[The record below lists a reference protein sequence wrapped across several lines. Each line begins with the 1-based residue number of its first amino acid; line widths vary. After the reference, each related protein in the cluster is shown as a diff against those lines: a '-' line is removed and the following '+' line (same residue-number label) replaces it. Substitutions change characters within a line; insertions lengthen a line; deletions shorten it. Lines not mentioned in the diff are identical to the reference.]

1 MTTQKTN
8 RILLGQIGAAH
19 GIKGE
24 VRIAAHTENPLDI
37 GTYGPLETDRP
48 GLTITIS
55 KLRAQK
61 NVVIANIKGVADRTA
76 AEALNGVNLFVS
88 RDRLP
93 EPEDED
99 DFYHADLI
107 GLEARLQS
115 GQIIGQVS
123 ALPNFGAGD
132 LIEIRDPNSGD
143 TFLYPF
149 TKAVVPTIRVA
160 EGFLVIELPLDAP
173 EGEEEPD

>member
-1 MTTQKTN
+1 MTTKPN

-19 GIKGE
+19 GIRGE
-24 VRIAAHTENPLDI
+24 VRIATYTQDPEAI
-37 GTYGPLETDRP
+37 ASYGPLETDRP
-48 GLTITIS
+48 GLAIS
-55 KLRAQK
+55 IAKLRPGK
-61 NVVIANIKGVADRTA
+61 NVVIAHIKGVTDRNA
-76 AEALNGVNLFVS
+76 AEKLNGVNLYVD

-93 EPEDED
+93 ETDDED

-107 GLEARLQS
+107 GLEARLET
-115 GQIIGQVS
+115 GVVIGTVS

-132 LIEIRDPNSGD
+132 LIEVRDPTSGD

-149 TKAVVPTIRVA
+149 TKAVVPTIRIA
-160 EGFLVIELPLDAP
+160 EGYLVIVVPLDAP

>member
-1 MTTQKTN
+1 MTTQNTS

-19 GIKGE
+19 GIKGA
-24 VRIAAHTENPLDI
+24 VRIAAHTQDPLAI
-37 GTYGPLETDRP
+37 GSYGPLHTDRP
-48 GLTITIS
+48 GLTITIDQ
-55 KLRAQK
+55 LRLHK
-61 NVVIANIKGVADRTA
+61 NVVVAHIKGVADRDA
-76 AEALNGVNLFVS
+76 AEKLNGISLFVD
-88 RDRLP
+88 RERLP

-143 TFLYPF
+143 TYLYPF
-149 TKAVVPTIRVA
+149 TRAVVPTVHIA
-160 EGFLVIELPLDAP
+160 EGYLVIEVPLEAP

>member
-1 MTTQKTN
+1 MTTQNTKP
-8 RILLGQIGAAH
+8 ILLGQIGAAH
-19 GIKGE
+19 GIKGA
-24 VRIAAHTENPLDI
+24 VRIAAHTQDPLSI
-37 GTYGPLETDRP
+37 GDYGPLATDRP
-48 GLTITIS
+48 GLTITID
-55 KLRAQK
+55 KMRVHK
-61 NVVIANIKGVADRTA
+61 NVVVAHIKGIGDRNA
-76 AEALNGVNLFVS
+76 AETLNGVQLYVD

-93 EPEDED
+93 EPDDED
-99 DFYHADLI
+99 DFYHTDLI
-107 GLEARLQS
+107 GLEARLAS

-132 LIEIRDPNSGD
+132 LIEVRDPNSGD

-160 EGFLVIELPLDAP
+160 DGYLIIEVPLDAE